1 MSVVLFVLGGI
12 IWFFVPLN
20 GLLLNTLVGLTVSA
34 ISSFGFQVYLTR
46 DHLPAKG
53 SIDDIAN
60 ITMPNTKRGVI
71 LEIEVNPS
79 RNKPLNE
86 VTYTNNKIRETIKNL
101 DSDEREQTKES
112 DPYLVK

>member
-1 MSVVLFVLGGI
+1 MVFCPAQRATFKYSCWSDGI
-12 IWFFVPLN
+12 R
-20 GLLLNTLVGLTVSA
+20 
-34 ISSFGFQVYLTR
+34 SSFGFQVYLTR